1 MENETIDL
9 NTDHLKRMEDELRTT
24 GAWADFRGNK
34 GVQHYYIAK
43 NPKIDTAISLCR
55 ESIKTFD
62 NLTITSLERK
72 CFVCSLLANHRLKEV
87 MQDQAEQDKS
97 NEDA

>member
-1 MENETIDL
+1 MEEVINL
-9 NTDHLKRMEDELRTT
+9 NPDPLAEIENELRTT

-62 NLTITSLERK
+62 ALTITNLERK
-72 CFVCSLLANHRLKEV
+72 CFVCSLLANNRLKEV
-87 MQDQAEQDKS
+87 A
-97 NEDA
+97 